1 MYSVNA
7 EAFGL
12 EGEAFGLEGEAFGL
26 EGEAF
31 GLEGEAFG
39 LNQNLDPADPK
50 PDTQAPEASCIS
62 CVSWFLSPPHV
73 GGLPSASSPLR
84 GKLRRPPD
92 DQSFGFIRVGQPWG
106 QVCSL
111 DTSTGAVGMS
121 LGIQPKNGS

>member
-1 MYSVNA
+1 MYSVK
-7 EAFGL
+7 
-12 EGEAFGLEGEAFGL
+12 
-26 EGEAF
+26 
-31 GLEGEAFG
+31 GEAFG
-39 LNQNLDPADPK
+39 LNQNLDPADAK
-50 PDTQAPEASCIS
+50 PDAQAPDVSCIS
-62 CVSWFLSPPHV
+62 CVSWFLSPPDG

-84 GKLRRPPD
+84 GKHRRPPD